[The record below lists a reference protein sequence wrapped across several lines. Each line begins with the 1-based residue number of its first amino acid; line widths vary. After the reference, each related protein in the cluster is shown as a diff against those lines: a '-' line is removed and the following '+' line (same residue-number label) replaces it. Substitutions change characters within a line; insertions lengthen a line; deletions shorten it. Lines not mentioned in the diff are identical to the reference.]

1 MKHRDY
7 TIIKKIISEIDVAFS
22 LLGEMSLE
30 EFQSDEKTKR
40 AVCMTVINIGELV
53 KNITDESRDKYKKLP
68 WKVAAGFR
76 DVAAHKYQTLQMG
89 DVYSTVKDDFPVFS
103 DQLKEIIANEI
114 DEFV

>member
-1 MKHRDY
+1 M
-7 TIIKKIISEIDVAFS
+7 SEIDVADE
-22 LLGEMSLE
+22 LLGDMTLADFEG
-30 EFQSDEKTKR
+30 DEKTKR

-53 KNITDESRDKYKKLP
+53 KNITDDTREKYKKLP

-89 DVYSTVKDDFPVFS
+89 DVFSTLKDDFPSFRE
-103 DQLKEIIANEI
+103 QLQHIIDTET

>member
-22 LLGEMSLE
+22 LLGDMSLD

-68 WKVAAGFR
+68 WRVAAGFR

-89 DVYSTVKDDFPVFS
+89 DVYSTVKEDFPFFS
-103 DQLKEIIANEI
+103 DQLKEIITNEI

>member
-89 DVYSTVKDDFPVFS
+89 GVYSTVKDDFPVFS

>member
-7 TIIKKIISEIDVAFS
+7 TIIKKIISEIDITS
-22 LLGEMSLE
+22 TLLGDMILE
-30 EFQSDEKTKR
+30 DFESDEKTKR

-53 KNITDESRDKYKKLP
+53 KNITDDTREKYNQLP

-89 DVYSTVKDDFPVFS
+89 DVFSTVKDDFPEFRI
-103 DQLKEIIANEI
+103 QLKKILDNEE

>member
-22 LLGEMSLE
+22 LLGDMSLD

-68 WKVAAGFR
+68 WRVAAGFR

-103 DQLKEIIANEI
+103 DQLKEIITNEI

>member
-7 TIIKKIISEIDVAFS
+7 TIIKKIISEIDMAS
-22 LLGEMSLE
+22 DLLGDMILQDFE
-30 EFQSDEKTKR
+30 SDEKTKR

-53 KNITDESRDKYKKLP
+53 KNITDDTREKYKQLP

-89 DVYSTVKDDFPVFS
+89 DVFSTVKDDFPIFRN
-103 DQLKEIIANEI
+103 QLKMILDEET
-114 DEFV
+114 DEFL